1 LPIAENDRITETDR
15 LAPEVGRRRLP
26 VGRSR
31 AIDRELARILRRSL
45 AAEPKPIMPVQS
57 PHFLLYAEASV
68 GGHSRP
74 RWKFVLQSIGGDD
87 RLTAADI
94 EPETR
99 PSRLEL
105 LAVVRG
111 LEALDQPSRVTLL
124 TRSRYVRR
132 GLRRELGHW
141 RERRWSWERFGK
153 LVPIR
158 DHDLWQRVDRALE
171 FHQVECCAWHGDD
184 SLGAMPTAWR
194 GHVASPG
201 HGHSEQRPWHPSS
214 DSAPALLLVERRR
227 PHRRRR
233 WSLSGT
239 LNRLRQGVFTP
250 FSAIWRPAFTRA
262 A

>member
-1 LPIAENDRITETDR
+1 
-15 LAPEVGRRRLP
+15 
-26 VGRSR
+26 
-31 AIDRELARILRRSL
+31 
-45 AAEPKPIMPVQS
+45 MPAQG
-57 PHFLLYAEASV
+57 PHFLLYAEASAR
-68 GGHSRP
+68 GAHRP

-87 RLTAADI
+87 RLTAVDT

-132 GLRRELGHW
+132 GLRRELNHW
-141 RERRWSWERFGK
+141 RERRWRWERFGK

-171 FHQVECCAWHGDD
+171 FHKVECCAWHGDTTP
-184 SLGAMPTAWR
+184 ATTTA
-194 GHVASPG
+194 ASP
-201 HGHSEQRPWHPSS
+201 E
-214 DSAPALLLVERRR
+214 PAFLLVQRRIA
-227 PHRRRR
+227 RRRR
-233 WSLSGT
+233 WSLAGSVS
-239 LNRLRQGVFTP
+239 RLRQGILTP
-250 FSAIWRPAFTRA
+250 FLAICRPAFTRA